1 MAFKS
6 VLDDFKKIKT
16 AMQEEKE
23 SGKKGS
29 YSNPLIFK
37 PVVVKDEDKTKFRIR
52 FLPVQESKV
61 GKPWVEAKYH
71 MFERDG
77 DNKYFKVL
85 DPRFFNKDAKNP
97 IAEFA
102 SKLWDSDNALDKE
115 KAKKY
120 FTKKR
125 YFTLVYVKEAPE
137 NQKDYVGK
145 VLVFE
150 IGQKLY
156 NQLETSI
163 NDYDMCFW
171 DPFKG
176 KDFMLVIKQ
185 TAGDKWP
192 DYTMSNW
199 IGNEG
204 PITEDSD
211 DMERIE
217 KDLETVTI
225 KSAIFDKEGIKT
237 AKELEEILY
246 GGIKRVGEAASEGED
261 VTEQETARPVE
272 KPVAKPAASK
282 PAAKPAAKPDF
293 GDENVAA
300 KPTPKQEQKKQEA
313 AKEKEEDSMEF
324 DVDISDL
331 DVKF

>member
-16 AMQEEKE
+16 AMKEEKE

-29 YSNPLIFK
+29 YNNPLIFK
-37 PVVVKDEDKTKFRIR
+37 PVAVKDEEKTKFRIR
-52 FLPVQESKV
+52 FLPVQESKI

-85 DPRFFNKDAKNP
+85 DPRTFSKDAKNP

-102 SKLWDSDNALDKE
+102 SKLWNSDNALDKE

-150 IGQKLY
+150 VGQKIY
-156 NQLETSI
+156 NQLETAI
-163 NDYDMCFW
+163 NDYEMCFW

-176 KDFMLVIKQ
+176 KDFMLVVKQ
-185 TAGDKWP
+185 TGEDKWP
-192 DYTMSNW
+192 DYSMSNW

-204 PITEDSD
+204 PIASEDEE
-211 DMERIE
+211 MERISKE
-217 KDLETVTI
+217 LETITI
-225 KSAIFDKEGIKT
+225 KSVVFEKEGIKS
-237 AKELEEILY
+237 AKELEDILY
-246 GGIKRVGEAASEGED
+246 GGVKAVGASQSEGENLSESEGE
-261 VTEQETARPVE
+261 EQPA
-272 KPVAKPAASK
+272 KPVAKPAAK
-282 PAAKPAAKPDF
+282 PTAKPAAKPDF
-293 GDENVAA
+293 GDDNVAA
-300 KPTPKQEQKKQEA
+300 KPTAKQEQKKQEE
-313 AKEKEEDSMEF
+313 AKEEKDESMEF
-324 DVDISDL
+324 DVDLSDL